1 MADKNRKLVKVEVVQ
16 AFRRYK
22 VGDKPSLTAHEAKA
36 LELQGMVKP
45 ATQAAEKQ
53 MAKAAAPSAV

>member
-1 MADKNRKLVKVEVVQ
+1 MADSKRKLVKVVVTQ

-22 VGDKPSLTAHEAKA
+22 IGDTPMLTAHEAKA
-36 LELQGMVKP
+36 LEQQGMVKA

-53 MAKAAAPSAV
+53 IAKASAPAA